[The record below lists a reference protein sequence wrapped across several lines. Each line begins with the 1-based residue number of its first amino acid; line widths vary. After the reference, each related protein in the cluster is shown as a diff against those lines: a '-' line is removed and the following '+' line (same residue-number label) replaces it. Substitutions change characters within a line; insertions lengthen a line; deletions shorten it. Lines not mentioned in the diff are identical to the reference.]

1 VPKRIGFQQKLMGA
15 FLVVALLPSLVLSW
29 ATRDV
34 TRDRNIERN
43 RDVALEKARS
53 AEAALADLVRREIDT
68 VRESEYL
75 REVLNE
81 EDTPPVRDIGH
92 LEFSQIMVFKG
103 DGRLVLDETL
113 SNLSDEE
120 ARDFVTGAPGRVF
133 ASRDGSGNLNLGAL
147 VPVWYAPDVGL
158 SEAAEE
164 ASLYYLYYR
173 RRLTDGVLRD
183 LAPILNTDISGF
195 LGPELVVS
203 SQMGLATAGLLP
215 SLVPPDAFQQIELR
229 RNRYAVLEERV
240 GDQVF
245 FTGYLPLRDR
255 FDRRIGSLAVSQFL
269 QPDAF
274 AAESERTRAVV
285 VGLSTVM
292 FVLTL
297 ILGVVFASRIFDPVR
312 NLIEGTQRLAGGEF
326 GFRLRARA
334 GDEIGQLER
343 SFNDMAQ
350 SLQSASLTLEER
362 RRYLEAVLGN
372 VASGVVA
379 TDSSGCITA
388 TNQAVE
394 RILHRRGS
402 SLEGRTCQELAAA
415 APDSG
420 ARTLWTRIGSGRD
433 GEEFEVTLLRDG
445 ERLALRVIATDL
457 HPAESTAP
465 SLGRV
470 AIFEDVTELIRSK
483 KLSAWAEMARQVA
496 HEIKN
501 PLTPLKSEAQFMER
515 AWRDRSDKFPQIF
528 EDGMKTIIQQ
538 VDALRA
544 IAIEF
549 SNYGRV
555 QKLEP
560 RPMDLGDLLEGVV
573 GPYSN
578 MKGLRVEV
586 HRTNGAFP
594 GSGTQVLAD
603 EEGLRKVF
611 RNIMENARES
621 MQGEGRIDLRVESQ
635 DDGTVQVVITDEGH
649 GISNDAQERLF
660 EPYFSTK
667 STGTGLGLAITRGIL
682 EELGGRITL
691 ANRPQGGAEAR
702 VTLVVC

>member
-1 VPKRIGFQQKLMGA
+1 
-15 FLVVALLPSLVLSW
+15 VL
-29 ATRDV
+29 
-34 TRDRNIERN
+34 
-43 RDVALEKARS
+43 KQ
-53 AEAALADLVRREIDT
+53 
-68 VRESEYL
+68 
-75 REVLNE
+75 

-92 LEFSQIMVFKG
+92 LEFSQIMVFQG
-103 DGRLVLDETL
+103 NGQLVLDETL

-120 ARDFVTGAPGRVF
+120 AREFVTGAPGRVF

-147 VPVWYAPDVGL
+147 VPVWFSPQEGL
-158 SEAAEE
+158 SEAAED
-164 ASLYYLYYR
+164 AALYYLYYR
-173 RRLTDGVLRD
+173 RRLTDDVLRD
-183 LAPILNTDISGF
+183 LAPILNTDINGF

-203 SQMGLATAGLLP
+203 SQKGLATAGLLP
-215 SLVPPDAFQQIELR
+215 SLVPPLAFEQIQLR
-229 RNRYAVLEERV
+229 RNRYAVLEERS
-240 GDQVF
+240 GEQHS

-255 FDRRIGSLAVSQFL
+255 FDARIGLLAVSRFL
-269 QPDAF
+269 RDDEF

-285 VGLSTVM
+285 VGLSTLM

-297 ILGVVFASRIFDPVR
+297 ILGVVFAARIFDPVR

-343 SFNDMAQ
+343 SFNEMAESVQ
-350 SLQSASLTLEER
+350 TARMTLEER

-379 TDSSGCITA
+379 TDSHGRITA
-388 TNQAVE
+388 TNEAVS

-402 SLEGRTCQELAAA
+402 SLEGRTCEELAAA

-420 ARTLWTRIGSGRD
+420 ARTLWKRIGSGRD
-433 GEEFEVTLLRDG
+433 GEVFEVTLLRDG
-445 ERLALRVIATDL
+445 ERLTLRVIATDL
-457 HPAESTAP
+457 RPADDAAQ

-483 KLSAWAEMARQVA
+483 KLAAWAEMARQVA

-515 AWRDRSDKFPQIF
+515 AWRDSSDKFPQIF
-528 EDGMKTIIQQ
+528 EEGMRTIIQQ
-538 VDALRA
+538 VDTLRS
-544 IAIEF
+544 IASEF

-555 QKLEP
+555 QKLAP
-560 RPMDLGDLLEGVV
+560 RPMDLGELLQGVV
-573 GPYSN
+573 GPYAN
-578 MKGLRVEV
+578 MPGLQVEV
-586 HRTNGAFP
+586 GNGGHGFP
-594 GSGTQVLAD
+594 GSGIQVLAD

-611 RNIMENARES
+611 RNVFENARES
-621 MQGEGRIDLRVESQ
+621 MQGTGRIELAVEAPR
-635 DDGTVQVVITDEGH
+635 DGIVQVVIQDEGK
-649 GISNDAQERLF
+649 GISSDAQERLF

-682 EELGGRITL
+682 EELGGHISL
-691 ANRPQGGAEAR
+691 SNRPQGGAEAR